1 MTTNPYLDS
10 GPHFIHGGS
19 QDGEKPPPFSPAELQ
34 PQYVHQLTPN
44 PDPLPPPELTHPI
57 PHRKGVKQR
66 CIKFTVAAVISLLLL
81 LLVAG
86 VLLGY
91 YLSSTCVHGVACG
104 DGSCVWESQWCDGVR
119 DCPRGQDEAA
129 CLRLY
134 GSSFLLQIYSSQSKS
149 WRTVCSHGWTD
160 QQGKASCQ
168 HIGYS
173 KSTYFKSGQ
182 QKTDSGNGFLIVKPE
197 SRPETPILQQLVHSN
212 ACPNN
217 SVVTLRCIDCG
228 SGVNSSRALGG
239 QPATLGSWPWQVSLQ
254 VEGSHRCGG
263 AIITPYWILTA
274 AHCVAGNSNPADWT
288 VYAGVVDSLGALFNP
303 AHSVSRIVAHE
314 DYSSLTLRNDIALMK
329 LSNPFHVT
337 ASRNIGPVC
346 LPTVGL
352 NITAPQ
358 SCWISGFGGT
368 ENGVS
373 PYLMEAEVSLVDS
386 ADCNSSI
393 AYNGRITQDMLCAG
407 ATEAGAHA
415 CHGDGGGPLVAQ
427 RDGVWWLLGDS
438 SWGDQCTVQ
447 NTPGVYGNVTY
458 FLGWIYHQLGT

>member
-10 GPHFIHGGS
+10 GPHFNHGGS

-34 PQYVHQLTPN
+34 PQYVHQLAPN

-129 CLRLY
+129 CY
-134 GSSFLLQIYSSQSKS
+134 
-149 WRTVCSHGWTD
+149 
-160 QQGKASCQ
+160 
-168 HIGYS
+168 
-173 KSTYFKSGQ
+173 
-182 QKTDSGNGFLIVKPE
+182 
-197 SRPETPILQQLVHSN
+197 
-212 ACPNN
+212 
-217 SVVTLRCIDCG
+217 CG
-228 SGVNSSRALGG
+228 SGVNSSRALRG

-288 VYAGVVDSLGALFNP
+288 VYAGIVDSLGALFNP

-314 DYSSLTLRNDIALMK
+314 GYSSLTLRNDIALMK
-329 LSNPFHVT
+329 LSNPFHIT
-337 ASRNIGPVC
+337 APRNIGPVC
-346 LPTVGL
+346 LPNVAL

-373 PYLMEAEVSLVDS
+373 PYLMEAEVSLTDS

-407 ATEAGAHA
+407 ATE
-415 CHGDGGGPLVAQ
+415 GDSGGPLVSQ

-458 FLGWIYHQLGT
+458 FLGWVYHQLGKYQD